1 MQLGIST
8 DTKGFEQ
15 TLEGWERDK
24 FPAATA
30 KALNGVAVLVRRADR
45 ATMGVSFDR
54 PTPYTMNSAY
64 FKAATRTDLTATVNL
79 KSVAS
84 KGVPPSTY
92 LLPQVEGGTR
102 VAKPSEIAFRRKG
115 ILPGGMF
122 WVPGSGAKLNRY
134 GNIQPSLITQIMS
147 ATGSHWKAGYDANR
161 TDRSIERNKKQIDI
175 FVGRAGKGRNT
186 LGVWQRYK
194 DGEEIKI
201 KPLLIFVDHADYSVR
216 LPFGQIASDV
226 YQVNFA
232 RLLTEAMRDMLII
245 SPSLGGGH

>member
-1 MQLGIST
+1 MQLGISA

-64 FKAATRTDLTATVNL
+64 FQAATKTNLTATVNL

-92 LLPQVEGGTR
+92 LLPQVEGGSR
-102 VAKPSEIAFRRKG
+102 AAKPSEIAFRRKG

-161 TDRSIERNKKQIDI
+161 TTRSMQRNKKQIDI
-175 FVGRAGKGRNT
+175 FVGRPGGGHGP
-186 LGVWQRYK
+186 LGVWQRMA
-194 DGEEIKI
+194 DGEL
-201 KPLLIFVDHADYSVR
+201 KPLLIFVDHADYKVR
-216 LPFGQIASDV
+216 LPFGQIAREV
-226 YQVNFA
+226 YQANFA
-232 RLLTEAMRDMLII
+232 RLLNEAMRDMLIL
-245 SPSLGGGH
+245 SPSLGGGQ